1 VANPTGGENRSTP
14 NPGNRAGFT
23 AEQLRN
29 AAIIAGVG
37 QSLGISAQGIQIAIM
52 TGLVE
57 SGLRN
62 VNYGD
67 RDSLGVFQQRG
78 PWGSRSQ
85 RLNVAASAK
94 MFFTGGA
101 GGQRGLMDIHGWQ
114 NLDLGSVAQAV
125 QVSAFPGRYAQRQ
138 DDAGRLMSAAGSTP
152 YTTQATQTGASGK
165 DHTSAGL
172 FTPPPA
178 LGLGQQNP
186 TATMQDPMSSAMDK
200 LLGTKPGAS
209 DAGSTAAGVNAPTD
223 ALGIQAADKAVRY
236 PDAPASTASFTQP
249 ASLAG
254 ASWNQ
259 GGSVADSGVTG
270 VRSQAI
276 NMAKSQIG
284 VPYSFGAASWGQGLD
299 CSSLVQ
305 GALQRAGIKNAP
317 RLAAQQAA
325 WGKQVPINQLKPG
338 DLVSYSNGGQVDHIV
353 LYLGGGKVIE
363 EPRPGLSVRVRS
375 LGGSWDNSHHMT
387 GISLAQYYGN

>member
-78 PWGSRSQ
+78 AWGSRSQ
-85 RLNVAASAK
+85 RTNVAASAR

-114 NLDLGSVAQAV
+114 NLDLGSVAQRV

-152 YTTQATQTGASGK
+152 YTTAISPSGVLDASRLTNVNPGTAAPPVAGLPNATGAM
-165 DHTSAGL
+165 
-172 FTPPPA
+172 
-178 LGLGQQNP
+178 N
-186 TATMQDPMSSAMDK
+186 DPMASAMDK
-200 LLGTKPGAS
+200 LLGTKPGAT
-209 DAGSTAAGVNAPTD
+209 DAGSTAAGVNAPTE
-223 ALGIQAADKAVRY
+223 ALGIGAGDKPVRY

-249 ASLAG
+249 ADLAN

-259 GGSVADSGVTG
+259 GGTVADSGVTG

-284 VPYSFGAASWGQGLD
+284 VPYSFGANSWGQGLD

-317 RLAAQQAA
+317 RLAAQQAQ
-325 WGKQVPINQLKPG
+325 WGKQVPINQLQPG

-353 LYLGGGKVIE
+353 MYLGGGKVIE

-375 LGGSWDNSHHMT
+375 IGGSWDNSHHMT

>member
-1 VANPTGGENRSTP
+1 MPNRSNTGGSN
-14 NPGNRAGFT
+14 NGKAGFD

-62 VNYGD
+62 VNFGD
-67 RDSLGVFQQRG
+67 RDSLGVFQQRAAWG
-78 PWGSRSQ
+78 PSSQ

-101 GGQRGLMDIHGWQ
+101 GGQRGLMDIQGWQ
-114 NLDLGSVAQAV
+114 NLDLGTVAQAV
-125 QVSAFPGRYAQRQ
+125 QVSAFPGRYSQRQ
-138 DDAGRLMSAAGSTP
+138 DDAGRLMAAAGSTP
-152 YTTQATQTGASGK
+152 YTTTSGVVPK

-172 FTPPPA
+172 YTPPPVG
-178 LGLGQQNP
+178 GLDAGTAAGVAP
-186 TATMQDPMSSAMDK
+186 AATATDPNATMTDPMASAMDK
-200 LLGTKPGAS
+200 LLGTTPGAS
-209 DAGSTAAGVNAPTD
+209 DTASTAAGVGASTD
-223 ALGIQAADKAVRY
+223 AIGTQAADKPVQYNA
-236 PDAPASTASFTQP
+236 ASFAQP

-259 GGSVADSGVTG
+259 GGTVADSGVTG
-270 VRSQAI
+270 VRSQVI
-276 NMAKSQIG
+276 NLAKSQIG
-284 VPYSFGAASWGQGLD
+284 VPYQFGGNGWGTGLD

-305 GALQRAGIKNAP
+305 QSLLRAGIKNAP
-317 RLAAQQAA
+317 RLAAQQAQ
-325 WGKQVPINQLKPG
+325 WGKQVPINQLQPG

-353 LYLGGGKVIE
+353 LYIGGGKVLE
-363 EPRPGLSVRVRS
+363 EPRPGLSARIRP
-375 LGGSWDNSHHMT
+375 LGGAWDNSHHMT